1 MGERDPVQESSDGSL
16 DPGLV
21 APVVPGVDQFMVFFA
36 VVIVYDVAV
45 GYLLFRKL
53 SDYTSAFEQLRGL
66 DATEETTTADP

>member
-21 APVVPGVDQFMVFFA
+21 APVVPGVDQFMVFFD

-53 SDYTSAFEQLRGL
+53 SD
-66 DATEETTTADP
+66 